1 MDNGIE
7 IPVNDMSVQENSQ
20 KLANDLN
27 LALDMGY
34 ERVAADS
41 GLYTGYDS
49 GSNTWELIVKYTG
62 DIQSVAK
69 RYGASAVVLLGGYA
83 IVTLPQEHINEFADC
98 AEVVYIEKPHRLFFS
113 DRQALERSCVY
124 YAWSEPYSLSG
135 EGVLAAVIDSGI
147 DWKNTDFRNSDGS
160 TRILKLWDQTVAP
173 ESSGYAPPEGYVV
186 GTEYNRD
193 VINLALSGDEAALR
207 SMNLS
212 RDYSGHGTFV
222 TGIAAGNGQGMAGSF
237 RGVAF
242 ESELIIVK
250 LGDSEQRQFPRTTRL
265 MEAVN
270 YCIMEAQKAGKPVVI
285 NMSFGNNQGSHDGTD
300 LLSTYLNAASDVWKN
315 VIVCGSGNEAG
326 NGIHASGMLSGRKAE
341 SVELAV
347 GEYESSFNL
356 QLWKNYS
363 DEYGVELI
371 APSGERSGNLRTY
384 GADRVSLDN
393 TQVYVYYGQPTP
405 YSRYQQLYFE
415 FVPAGGYVT
424 PGVWR
429 IVLTPVRIVDG
440 RYDLWL
446 QESATLNED
455 TRFFSPSEE
464 TTLTVPSAA
473 GKVITVGA
481 YNSRTDAYA
490 DFSGR
495 GYTRTND
502 NIKPDIVAPGVNIVS
517 TAVNGGY
524 TVRSGTSMAVPFV
537 SGSAALLMQWGIVKR
552 NDPYLY
558 GEKVKAY
565 LIRTARHL
573 PGEPVPSKRTG
584 WGALCLRNVFGT
596 GVGPRVPDLGHGVR
610 PLSQLVGCV
619 SLSAVSCCSVKNL
632 LADTKVLRC
641 NLKKL
646 VCVDE
651 LKSLLKA

>member
-69 RYGASAVVLLGGYA
+69 RFGASAVVLLGGYA
-83 IVTLPQEHINEFADC
+83 IVTMPQEYINEFADC
-98 AEVVYIEKPHRLFFS
+98 AEVVYIEKPHMLFFS

-124 YAWSEPYSLSG
+124 YAWSEPYSLGG

-147 DWKNTDFRNSDGS
+147 DWKNKDFRNTDGS

-347 GEYESSFNL
+347 GEYESGFNL

-405 YSRYQQLYFE
+405 YSRYQQIYFE

-596 GVGPRVPDLGHGVR
+596 GV
-610 PLSQLVGCV
+610 
-619 SLSAVSCCSVKNL
+619 
-632 LADTKVLRC
+632 
-641 NLKKL
+641 
-646 VCVDE
+646 
-651 LKSLLKA
+651 

>member
-596 GVGPRVPDLGHGVR
+596 GG
-610 PLSQLVGCV
+610 
-619 SLSAVSCCSVKNL
+619 
-632 LADTKVLRC
+632 
-641 NLKKL
+641 
-646 VCVDE
+646 
-651 LKSLLKA
+651 

>member
-69 RYGASAVVLLGGYA
+69 RFGASAVVLLGGYA
-83 IVTLPQEHINEFADC
+83 IVTMPQEYINEFADC

-124 YAWSEPYSLSG
+124 YAWSEPYSLGG

-147 DWKNTDFRNSDGS
+147 DWKNKDFRNTDGS

-347 GEYESSFNL
+347 GEYESGFNL

-405 YSRYQQLYFE
+405 YSRYQQIYFE

-596 GVGPRVPDLGHGVR
+596 GV
-610 PLSQLVGCV
+610 
-619 SLSAVSCCSVKNL
+619 
-632 LADTKVLRC
+632 
-641 NLKKL
+641 
-646 VCVDE
+646 
-651 LKSLLKA
+651 

>member
-7 IPVNDMSVQENSQ
+7 NPVNDMSGQGNSQ

-34 ERVAADS
+34 ERGAAAS

-69 RYGASAVVLLGGYA
+69 RFGASAVVLLGGYA
-83 IVTLPQEHINEFADC
+83 IVTMPQEYINEFADC

-124 YAWSEPYSLSG
+124 YAWSEPYSLGG

-147 DWKNTDFRNSDGS
+147 DWKNTDFRNPDGS

-347 GEYESSFNL
+347 GEYESGFNL

-429 IVLTPVRIVDG
+429 IVMTPVRIVDG

-596 GVGPRVPDLGHGVR
+596 GV
-610 PLSQLVGCV
+610 
-619 SLSAVSCCSVKNL
+619 
-632 LADTKVLRC
+632 
-641 NLKKL
+641 
-646 VCVDE
+646 
-651 LKSLLKA
+651 

>member
-160 TRILKLWDQTVAP
+160 TRILKLWDQTVAS

-285 NMSFGNNQGSHDGTD
+285 NLSFGNNQGSHDGTD

-347 GEYESSFNL
+347 GEYEPGFNL

-424 PGVWR
+424 PGMWR

-596 GVGPRVPDLGHGVR
+596 GV
-610 PLSQLVGCV
+610 
-619 SLSAVSCCSVKNL
+619 
-632 LADTKVLRC
+632 
-641 NLKKL
+641 
-646 VCVDE
+646 
-651 LKSLLKA
+651 

>member
-7 IPVNDMSVQENSQ
+7 NPVNDMSVQENSQ

-34 ERVAADS
+34 ERGAADS
-41 GLYTGYDS
+41 GLYTGYDY
-49 GSNTWELIVKYTG
+49 GINTWELIVKYTG

-69 RYGASAVVLLGGYA
+69 RFGASAVVLLGGYA
-83 IVTLPQEHINEFADC
+83 IVTMPQEYINEFADC

-124 YAWSEPYSLSG
+124 YAWSEPYSLGG

-147 DWKNTDFRNSDGS
+147 DWKNKDFRNTDGS

-347 GEYESSFNL
+347 GEYESGFNL

-405 YSRYQQLYFE
+405 YSRYQQIYFE

-596 GVGPRVPDLGHGVR
+596 GV
-610 PLSQLVGCV
+610 
-619 SLSAVSCCSVKNL
+619 
-632 LADTKVLRC
+632 
-641 NLKKL
+641 
-646 VCVDE
+646 
-651 LKSLLKA
+651 

>member
-270 YCIMEAQKAGKPVVI
+270 YCIMEAQKEGKPVVI

-347 GEYESSFNL
+347 GEYESGFNL

-384 GADRVSLDN
+384 GADRMSLDN

-429 IVLTPVRIVDG
+429 IVMTPVRIVDG

-596 GVGPRVPDLGHGVR
+596 GVR

-632 LADTKVLRC
+632 LTDTKVLRC

>member
-147 DWKNTDFRNSDGS
+147 DWKNTDFRNPDGS

-347 GEYESSFNL
+347 GEYESGFNL

-384 GADRVSLDN
+384 GADRMSLDN

-429 IVLTPVRIVDG
+429 IVMTPVRIVDG

-596 GVGPRVPDLGHGVR
+596 WV
-610 PLSQLVGCV
+610 
-619 SLSAVSCCSVKNL
+619 
-632 LADTKVLRC
+632 
-641 NLKKL
+641 
-646 VCVDE
+646 
-651 LKSLLKA
+651 

>member
-7 IPVNDMSVQENSQ
+7 NPANDMSGQGNSQ
-20 KLANDLN
+20 KLADDLN

-34 ERVAADS
+34 ERGAADS
-41 GLYTGYDS
+41 GLYTGYDY

-69 RYGASAVVLLGGYA
+69 RFGASAVVLLGGYA
-83 IVTLPQEHINEFADC
+83 IVTMPQEYINEFADC

-124 YAWSEPYSLSG
+124 YVWSEPYSLGG

-347 GEYESSFNL
+347 GEYESGFNL

-393 TQVYVYYGQPTP
+393 TRVYVYYGQPTP

-596 GVGPRVPDLGHGVR
+596 GV
-610 PLSQLVGCV
+610 
-619 SLSAVSCCSVKNL
+619 
-632 LADTKVLRC
+632 
-641 NLKKL
+641 
-646 VCVDE
+646 
-651 LKSLLKA
+651 

>member
-207 SMNLS
+207 SMDLS

-347 GEYESSFNL
+347 GEYESGFNL

-384 GADRVSLDN
+384 GADRMSLDN

-537 SGSAALLMQWGIVKR
+537 GGSAALLMQWGIVKR

-596 GVGPRVPDLGHGVR
+596 GV
-610 PLSQLVGCV
+610 
-619 SLSAVSCCSVKNL
+619 
-632 LADTKVLRC
+632 
-641 NLKKL
+641 
-646 VCVDE
+646 
-651 LKSLLKA
+651 

>member
-7 IPVNDMSVQENSQ
+7 NPADDMSGQGNSQ

-34 ERVAADS
+34 ERGAAGS

-69 RYGASAVVLLGGYA
+69 RFGASAVVLLGGYA
-83 IVTLPQEHINEFADC
+83 IVTMPQEHINEFADC

-124 YAWSEPYSLSG
+124 YAWSAPYNLGG
-135 EGVLAAVIDSGI
+135 EGVLVAVIDSGI
-147 DWKNTDFRNSDGS
+147 DWKNADFRNPDGS
-160 TRILKLWDQTVAP
+160 TRIFKLWDQTVAP

-222 TGIAAGNGQGMAGSF
+222 TGIAAGNGQGMASQF

-285 NMSFGNNQGSHDGTD
+285 NLSFGNNQGSHDGTD

-326 NGIHASGMLSGRKAE
+326 NGIHASGVLSGRKAE

-347 GEYESSFNL
+347 GEYESGFNL

-384 GADRVSLDN
+384 GADRVNLDN

-424 PGVWR
+424 SGVWR

-440 RYDLWL
+440 RYDFWL

-502 NIKPDIVAPGVNIVS
+502 NIKPDIVAPGVDIVS

-596 GVGPRVPDLGHGVR
+596 GV
-610 PLSQLVGCV
+610 
-619 SLSAVSCCSVKNL
+619 
-632 LADTKVLRC
+632 
-641 NLKKL
+641 
-646 VCVDE
+646 
-651 LKSLLKA
+651 

>member
-326 NGIHASGMLSGRKAE
+326 NGIHASGMLSDRKAE

-446 QESATLNED
+446 QESATLN
-455 TRFFSPSEE
+455 EE

-596 GVGPRVPDLGHGVR
+596 GV
-610 PLSQLVGCV
+610 
-619 SLSAVSCCSVKNL
+619 
-632 LADTKVLRC
+632 
-641 NLKKL
+641 
-646 VCVDE
+646 
-651 LKSLLKA
+651 

>member
-7 IPVNDMSVQENSQ
+7 NPANDMSGQGNSQ
-20 KLANDLN
+20 KLADDLN

-34 ERVAADS
+34 ERGAADS

-69 RYGASAVVLLGGYA
+69 RFGASAVVLLGGYA
-83 IVTLPQEHINEFADC
+83 IVTMPQEYINEFADC

-113 DRQALERSCVY
+113 DRQALERSCIY
-124 YAWSEPYSLSG
+124 YAWSEPYSLGG
-135 EGVLAAVIDSGI
+135 EGVLAAIIDSGI

-326 NGIHASGMLSGRKAE
+326 SGIHASGMLSGRKAE

-347 GEYESSFNL
+347 GEYESGFNL

-384 GADRVSLDN
+384 GAERVSLDN

-596 GVGPRVPDLGHGVR
+596 GV
-610 PLSQLVGCV
+610 
-619 SLSAVSCCSVKNL
+619 
-632 LADTKVLRC
+632 
-641 NLKKL
+641 
-646 VCVDE
+646 
-651 LKSLLKA
+651 

>member
-7 IPVNDMSVQENSQ
+7 NPANDISGQGNSQ

-34 ERVAADS
+34 ERGAAGS

-69 RYGASAVVLLGGYA
+69 RFGASAVVLLGGYA
-83 IVTLPQEHINEFADC
+83 IVTIPQEHINEFADC

-124 YAWSEPYSLSG
+124 YAWSAPYNLSG
-135 EGVLAAVIDSGI
+135 EGVLVAVIDSGI
-147 DWKNTDFRNSDGS
+147 DWKNADFRNPDGS
-160 TRILKLWDQTVAP
+160 TRIFKLWDQMVAP

-285 NMSFGNNQGSHDGTD
+285 NLSFGNNQGSHDGTD
-300 LLSTYLNAASDVWKN
+300 LLSTYLDAASDVWKN

-326 NGIHASGMLSGRKAE
+326 NGIHASGMLSGRQTE
-341 SVELAV
+341 NVELAV
-347 GEYESSFNL
+347 GEYEPGFNL

-405 YSRYQQLYFE
+405 YSRYQQIYFE
-415 FVPAGGYVT
+415 LVPSGGYVT

-455 TRFFSPSEE
+455 TRFFRPSEE

-596 GVGPRVPDLGHGVR
+596 GVRPRVPELGHGV
-610 PLSQLVGCV
+610 
-619 SLSAVSCCSVKNL
+619 
-632 LADTKVLRC
+632 
-641 NLKKL
+641 
-646 VCVDE
+646 
-651 LKSLLKA
+651 

>member
-7 IPVNDMSVQENSQ
+7 NPADDMSGQGNSQ

-34 ERVAADS
+34 ERGAAGS

-69 RYGASAVVLLGGYA
+69 RFGASAVVLLGGYA
-83 IVTLPQEHINEFADC
+83 IVTIPQEHINEFADC

-124 YAWSEPYSLSG
+124 YAWSAPYNLGG
-135 EGVLAAVIDSGI
+135 EGVLVAVIDSGI
-147 DWKNTDFRNSDGS
+147 DWKNADFRNPDGS
-160 TRILKLWDQTVAP
+160 TRIFKLWDQTVAP

-222 TGIAAGNGQGMAGSF
+222 TGIAAGNGQGMASQF

-285 NMSFGNNQGSHDGTD
+285 NLSFGNNQGSHDGTD

-326 NGIHASGMLSGRKAE
+326 NGIHASGVLSGRKAE
-341 SVELAV
+341 S
-347 GEYESSFNL
+347 
-356 QLWKNYS
+356 
-363 DEYGVELI
+363 VELI

-424 PGVWR
+424 SGVWR

-440 RYDLWL
+440 RYDFWL

-502 NIKPDIVAPGVNIVS
+502 NIKPDIVAPGVDIVS

-596 GVGPRVPDLGHGVR
+596 GVRPRVPELGHGVR

-619 SLSAVSCCSVKNL
+619 SLSAVSCCAVKNL

>member
-7 IPVNDMSVQENSQ
+7 NPADDMSGQGNSQ

-34 ERVAADS
+34 ERRAAGS

-49 GSNTWELIVKYTG
+49 DSNTWELIVKYTG

-69 RYGASAVVLLGGYA
+69 RFGASAVVLLGGYA
-83 IVTLPQEHINEFADC
+83 IVTMPQEHINEFADC

-124 YAWSEPYSLSG
+124 YAWSEPYSLGG

-147 DWKNTDFRNSDGS
+147 DWKNTDFRNPDGS

-285 NMSFGNNQGSHDGTD
+285 NLSFGNNQGSHDGTD

-347 GEYESSFNL
+347 GEYESGFNL

-424 PGVWR
+424 LGVWR

-495 GYTRTND
+495 GYTRIND

-596 GVGPRVPDLGHGVR
+596 GV
-610 PLSQLVGCV
+610 
-619 SLSAVSCCSVKNL
+619 
-632 LADTKVLRC
+632 
-641 NLKKL
+641 
-646 VCVDE
+646 
-651 LKSLLKA
+651 

>member
-7 IPVNDMSVQENSQ
+7 NPADDISGQGNSQ

-34 ERVAADS
+34 ERGAAGS

-49 GSNTWELIVKYTG
+49 ASNTWELIVKYTG

-69 RYGASAVVLLGGYA
+69 RFGASAVVLLGGYA
-83 IVTLPQEHINEFADC
+83 IVTIPQEHINEFADC

-135 EGVLAAVIDSGI
+135 EGVLVAVIDSGI
-147 DWKNTDFRNSDGS
+147 DWKNTDFRNPDGS
-160 TRILKLWDQTVAP
+160 TRIFKLWDQTVAP

-222 TGIAAGNGQGMAGSF
+222 TGIAAGSGQGMSGSF

-285 NMSFGNNQGSHDGTD
+285 NLSFGNNQGSHDGTD
-300 LLSTYLNAASDVWKN
+300 LLATYLNAASDVWKN

-326 NGIHASGMLSGRKAE
+326 NGIHASGVLSGRKAE

-347 GEYESSFNL
+347 GEYEPGFNL

-429 IVLTPVRIVDG
+429 IELTPVRIVDG

-517 TAVNGGY
+517 TAVDGGY

-596 GVGPRVPDLGHGVR
+596 GV
-610 PLSQLVGCV
+610 
-619 SLSAVSCCSVKNL
+619 
-632 LADTKVLRC
+632 
-641 NLKKL
+641 
-646 VCVDE
+646 
-651 LKSLLKA
+651 

>member
-124 YAWSEPYSLSG
+124 YAGSEPYSLSG

-237 RGVAF
+237 RGGGF
-242 ESELIIVK
+242 ESGLIIVK

-270 YCIMEAQKAGKPVVI
+270 YCIMEAQKEGKPVVI

-347 GEYESSFNL
+347 GEYESGFNL

-384 GADRVSLDN
+384 GADRMSLDN

-429 IVLTPVRIVDG
+429 IVMTPVRIVDG

-596 GVGPRVPDLGHGVR
+596 GV
-610 PLSQLVGCV
+610 
-619 SLSAVSCCSVKNL
+619 
-632 LADTKVLRC
+632 
-641 NLKKL
+641 
-646 VCVDE
+646 
-651 LKSLLKA
+651 

>member
-7 IPVNDMSVQENSQ
+7 NPANDISGQGNSQ

-34 ERVAADS
+34 ERGAAGS

-69 RYGASAVVLLGGYA
+69 RFGASAVVLLGGYA
-83 IVTLPQEHINEFADC
+83 IVTMPQEHINEFADC

-113 DRQALERSCVY
+113 DRQALERSCIY

-147 DWKNTDFRNSDGS
+147 DWKNTDFRNPDGS
-160 TRILKLWDQTVAP
+160 TRILKLWDQTVTS

-270 YCIMEAQKAGKPVVI
+270 YCIMEAHKAGKPVVI
-285 NMSFGNNQGSHDGTD
+285 NLSFGNNQGSHDGTD

-326 NGIHASGMLSGRKAE
+326 NGIHASGVLSGRKAE

-347 GEYESSFNL
+347 GEYEPGFNL

-440 RYDLWL
+440 RYDFWL

-502 NIKPDIVAPGVNIVS
+502 NIKPDIVAPGVDIVS

-596 GVGPRVPDLGHGVR
+596 GV
-610 PLSQLVGCV
+610 
-619 SLSAVSCCSVKNL
+619 
-632 LADTKVLRC
+632 
-641 NLKKL
+641 
-646 VCVDE
+646 
-651 LKSLLKA
+651 

>member
-285 NMSFGNNQGSHDGTD
+285 NLSFGNNQGSHDGTD

-347 GEYESSFNL
+347 GEYESGFNL

-596 GVGPRVPDLGHGVR
+596 RGQTPVP
-610 PLSQLVGCV
+610 V
-619 SLSAVSCCSVKNL
+619 SWMRFS
-632 LADTKVLRC
+632 
-641 NLKKL
+641 
-646 VCVDE
+646 
-651 LKSLLKA
+651 

>member
-7 IPVNDMSVQENSQ
+7 NPANDMSGQGNSQ

-34 ERVAADS
+34 ERGAAGS

-69 RYGASAVVLLGGYA
+69 RFGASAVVLLGGYA
-83 IVTLPQEHINEFADC
+83 IVTMPQEHINEFADC

-124 YAWSEPYSLSG
+124 YAWSEPYSLGG

-147 DWKNTDFRNSDGS
+147 DWKNTDFRNPDGS
-160 TRILKLWDQTVAP
+160 TRIFKLRDQTVAP

-285 NMSFGNNQGSHDGTD
+285 NLSFGNNQGSHDGTD

-326 NGIHASGMLSGRKAE
+326 NGIHASGMLSGRKVE

-347 GEYESSFNL
+347 GEYESGFNL

-384 GADRVSLDN
+384 GADRASLDN

-596 GVGPRVPDLGHGVR
+596 GV
-610 PLSQLVGCV
+610 
-619 SLSAVSCCSVKNL
+619 
-632 LADTKVLRC
+632 
-641 NLKKL
+641 
-646 VCVDE
+646 
-651 LKSLLKA
+651 

>member
-347 GEYESSFNL
+347 GEYESGFNL

-384 GADRVSLDN
+384 GADRMSLDN

-596 GVGPRVPDLGHGVR
+596 GV
-610 PLSQLVGCV
+610 
-619 SLSAVSCCSVKNL
+619 
-632 LADTKVLRC
+632 
-641 NLKKL
+641 
-646 VCVDE
+646 
-651 LKSLLKA
+651 

>member
-7 IPVNDMSVQENSQ
+7 NPANDMSGQGNSQ

-34 ERVAADS
+34 ERGAAGS

-69 RYGASAVVLLGGYA
+69 RFGASAVVLLGGYA
-83 IVTLPQEHINEFADC
+83 IVTMPQEYINEFADC

-124 YAWSEPYSLSG
+124 YAWSEPYSLGG

-147 DWKNTDFRNSDGS
+147 DWKNTDFRNPDGS

-186 GTEYNRD
+186 GTEYNLD

-347 GEYESSFNL
+347 GEYESGFNL

-384 GADRVSLDN
+384 GADRMSLDN

-429 IVLTPVRIVDG
+429 IVMTPVRIVDG

-596 GVGPRVPDLGHGVR
+596 GV
-610 PLSQLVGCV
+610 
-619 SLSAVSCCSVKNL
+619 
-632 LADTKVLRC
+632 
-641 NLKKL
+641 
-646 VCVDE
+646 
-651 LKSLLKA
+651 

>member
-270 YCIMEAQKAGKPVVI
+270 YCIMEAQKEGKPVVI

-347 GEYESSFNL
+347 GEYESGFNL

-384 GADRVSLDN
+384 GADRMSLDN
-393 TQVYVYYGQPTP
+393 TQVYLYYGQPTP

-596 GVGPRVPDLGHGVR
+596 GV
-610 PLSQLVGCV
+610 
-619 SLSAVSCCSVKNL
+619 
-632 LADTKVLRC
+632 
-641 NLKKL
+641 
-646 VCVDE
+646 
-651 LKSLLKA
+651 

>member
-347 GEYESSFNL
+347 GEYESGFNL

-384 GADRVSLDN
+384 GADRMSLDN
-393 TQVYVYYGQPTP
+393 TQVYLYYGQPTP

-596 GVGPRVPDLGHGVR
+596 GV
-610 PLSQLVGCV
+610 
-619 SLSAVSCCSVKNL
+619 
-632 LADTKVLRC
+632 
-641 NLKKL
+641 
-646 VCVDE
+646 
-651 LKSLLKA
+651 

>member
-7 IPVNDMSVQENSQ
+7 IPVNDMSGQGNSQ

-326 NGIHASGMLSGRKAE
+326 SGIHASGMLSGRQTE

-347 GEYESSFNL
+347 GEYESGFNL

-429 IVLTPVRIVDG
+429 IVMTPVRIVDG

-537 SGSAALLMQWGIVKR
+537 GGSAALLMQWGIVKR

-596 GVGPRVPDLGHGVR
+596 GV
-610 PLSQLVGCV
+610 
-619 SLSAVSCCSVKNL
+619 
-632 LADTKVLRC
+632 
-641 NLKKL
+641 
-646 VCVDE
+646 
-651 LKSLLKA
+651 

>member
-347 GEYESSFNL
+347 GEYESGFNL

-384 GADRVSLDN
+384 GADRMSLDN

-464 TTLTVPSAA
+464 TTLTVPSAT

-596 GVGPRVPDLGHGVR
+596 GV
-610 PLSQLVGCV
+610 
-619 SLSAVSCCSVKNL
+619 
-632 LADTKVLRC
+632 
-641 NLKKL
+641 
-646 VCVDE
+646 
-651 LKSLLKA
+651 

>member
-1 MDNGIE
+1 M
-7 IPVNDMSVQENSQ
+7 
-20 KLANDLN
+20 
-27 LALDMGY
+27 
-34 ERVAADS
+34 
-41 GLYTGYDS
+41 
-49 GSNTWELIVKYTG
+49 
-62 DIQSVAK
+62 
-69 RYGASAVVLLGGYA
+69 
-83 IVTLPQEHINEFADC
+83 
-98 AEVVYIEKPHRLFFS
+98 
-113 DRQALERSCVY
+113 
-124 YAWSEPYSLSG
+124 
-135 EGVLAAVIDSGI
+135 LAAVIDSGI

-326 NGIHASGMLSGRKAE
+326 SGIHASGMLSGRQTE

-347 GEYESSFNL
+347 GEYESGFNL

-429 IVLTPVRIVDG
+429 IVMTPVRIVDG

-596 GVGPRVPDLGHGVR
+596 GVWPRVPELGHV
-610 PLSQLVGCV
+610 PDPCPITHL
-619 SLSAVSCCSVKNL
+619 
-632 LADTKVLRC
+632 TPVLY
-641 NLKKL
+641 LH
-646 VCVDE
+646 
-651 LKSLLKA
+651 

>member
-7 IPVNDMSVQENSQ
+7 NPANDISGQGNSQ
-20 KLANDLN
+20 KLANELN
-27 LALDMGY
+27 LALEMGY
-34 ERVAADS
+34 ERGAAGS

-69 RYGASAVVLLGGYA
+69 RFGASAVVLLGGYA
-83 IVTLPQEHINEFADC
+83 IVTMPQEHINEFADC

-135 EGVLAAVIDSGI
+135 EGVLAAIIDSGI
-147 DWKNTDFRNSDGS
+147 DWKNTDFRNPDGS
-160 TRILKLWDQTVAP
+160 TRILKLWDQTVTS

-270 YCIMEAQKAGKPVVI
+270 YCITEAQKAGKPVVI
-285 NMSFGNNQGSHDGTD
+285 NLSFGNNQGSHDGTD

-326 NGIHASGMLSGRKAE
+326 NGIHASGVLSGRRAE

-347 GEYESSFNL
+347 GEYEPGFNL

-596 GVGPRVPDLGHGVR
+596 GVRPRVPELGHGV
-610 PLSQLVGCV
+610 
-619 SLSAVSCCSVKNL
+619 
-632 LADTKVLRC
+632 
-641 NLKKL
+641 
-646 VCVDE
+646 
-651 LKSLLKA
+651 

>member
-7 IPVNDMSVQENSQ
+7 IPVNDMSGQGNSQ

-193 VINLALSGDEAALR
+193 VINLALSGYEAALR

-326 NGIHASGMLSGRKAE
+326 SGIHASGMLSGRQTE

-347 GEYESSFNL
+347 GEYESGFNL

-429 IVLTPVRIVDG
+429 IVMTPVRIVDG

-596 GVGPRVPDLGHGVR
+596 GV
-610 PLSQLVGCV
+610 
-619 SLSAVSCCSVKNL
+619 
-632 LADTKVLRC
+632 
-641 NLKKL
+641 
-646 VCVDE
+646 
-651 LKSLLKA
+651 

>member
-596 GVGPRVPDLGHGVR
+596 GV
-610 PLSQLVGCV
+610 
-619 SLSAVSCCSVKNL
+619 
-632 LADTKVLRC
+632 
-641 NLKKL
+641 
-646 VCVDE
+646 
-651 LKSLLKA
+651 

>member
-173 ESSGYAPPEGYVV
+173 ESSGYASPEGYVV

-270 YCIMEAQKAGKPVVI
+270 YCIMEAQKEGKPVVI

-347 GEYESSFNL
+347 GEYESGFNL

-384 GADRVSLDN
+384 GADRMSLDN

-429 IVLTPVRIVDG
+429 IVMTPVRIVDG

-596 GVGPRVPDLGHGVR
+596 GV
-610 PLSQLVGCV
+610 
-619 SLSAVSCCSVKNL
+619 
-632 LADTKVLRC
+632 
-641 NLKKL
+641 
-646 VCVDE
+646 
-651 LKSLLKA
+651 

>member
-7 IPVNDMSVQENSQ
+7 NPADDMSGQGNSQ

-34 ERVAADS
+34 ERGAAGS

-69 RYGASAVVLLGGYA
+69 RFGASAVVLLGGYA
-83 IVTLPQEHINEFADC
+83 IVTIPQEHINEFADC

-124 YAWSEPYSLSG
+124 YAWSAPYNLSG
-135 EGVLAAVIDSGI
+135 EGVLVAVIDSGI
-147 DWKNTDFRNSDGS
+147 DWKNTAFRNPDGS
-160 TRILKLWDQTVAP
+160 TRIFKLWDQTVAP

-242 ESELIIVK
+242 ESEFIIVK

-270 YCIMEAQKAGKPVVI
+270 YCIMEAQNAGKPVVI
-285 NMSFGNNQGSHDGTD
+285 NLSFGNNQGSHDGTD

-326 NGIHASGMLSGRKAE
+326 NGIHASGVLSGRKAE

-347 GEYESSFNL
+347 GEYEPGFNL

-415 FVPAGGYVT
+415 FVPVGGYVT

-429 IVLTPVRIVDG
+429 IELTPVRIVDG

-596 GVGPRVPDLGHGVR
+596 GVRPRVPELGHGV
-610 PLSQLVGCV
+610 
-619 SLSAVSCCSVKNL
+619 
-632 LADTKVLRC
+632 
-641 NLKKL
+641 
-646 VCVDE
+646 
-651 LKSLLKA
+651 

>member
-83 IVTLPQEHINEFADC
+83 IVTMPQEHINEFADC

-124 YAWSEPYSLSG
+124 YAWSEPYSLGG

-347 GEYESSFNL
+347 GEYESGFNL

-596 GVGPRVPDLGHGVR
+596 GV
-610 PLSQLVGCV
+610 
-619 SLSAVSCCSVKNL
+619 
-632 LADTKVLRC
+632 
-641 NLKKL
+641 
-646 VCVDE
+646 
-651 LKSLLKA
+651 

>member
-83 IVTLPQEHINEFADC
+83 IVTMPQEYINEFADC

-124 YAWSEPYSLSG
+124 YAWSEPYSLGG

-270 YCIMEAQKAGKPVVI
+270 YCIMEAQKEGKPVVI

-326 NGIHASGMLSGRKAE
+326 NGIHASGMLSGRQTE

-347 GEYESSFNL
+347 GEYESGFNL

-596 GVGPRVPDLGHGVR
+596 GV
-610 PLSQLVGCV
+610 
-619 SLSAVSCCSVKNL
+619 
-632 LADTKVLRC
+632 
-641 NLKKL
+641 
-646 VCVDE
+646 
-651 LKSLLKA
+651 

>member
-147 DWKNTDFRNSDGS
+147 DWKNTDFRNSNGS

-242 ESELIIVK
+242 ESDLIIVK

-326 NGIHASGMLSGRKAE
+326 NGIHASGMLSDRKAE

-347 GEYESSFNL
+347 GEYESGFNL

-384 GADRVSLDN
+384 GADRMSLDN

-429 IVLTPVRIVDG
+429 IVMTPVRIVDG

-596 GVGPRVPDLGHGVR
+596 GV
-610 PLSQLVGCV
+610 
-619 SLSAVSCCSVKNL
+619 
-632 LADTKVLRC
+632 
-641 NLKKL
+641 
-646 VCVDE
+646 
-651 LKSLLKA
+651 

>member
-7 IPVNDMSVQENSQ
+7 NPANDISGQGNSQ

-34 ERVAADS
+34 ERGAAGS

-69 RYGASAVVLLGGYA
+69 RFGASAVVLLGGYA
-83 IVTLPQEHINEFADC
+83 IVTIPQEHINEFADC

-124 YAWSEPYSLSG
+124 YAWSAPYSLSG
-135 EGVLAAVIDSGI
+135 EGVLVAVIDSGI
-147 DWKNTDFRNSDGS
+147 DWKNTAFRNPDGS
-160 TRILKLWDQTVAP
+160 TRIFKLWDQTVAP

-265 MEAVN
+265 MEAIN

-285 NMSFGNNQGSHDGTD
+285 NLSFGNNQGSHDGTD

-326 NGIHASGMLSGRKAE
+326 NGIHASGVLSGRKAE

-347 GEYESSFNL
+347 GEYEPGFNL

-363 DEYGVELI
+363 DVYGVELI

-424 PGVWR
+424 SGVWR

-440 RYDLWL
+440 RYDFWL

-502 NIKPDIVAPGVNIVS
+502 NIKPDIVAPGVDIVS

-596 GVGPRVPDLGHGVR
+596 GV
-610 PLSQLVGCV
+610 
-619 SLSAVSCCSVKNL
+619 
-632 LADTKVLRC
+632 
-641 NLKKL
+641 
-646 VCVDE
+646 
-651 LKSLLKA
+651 